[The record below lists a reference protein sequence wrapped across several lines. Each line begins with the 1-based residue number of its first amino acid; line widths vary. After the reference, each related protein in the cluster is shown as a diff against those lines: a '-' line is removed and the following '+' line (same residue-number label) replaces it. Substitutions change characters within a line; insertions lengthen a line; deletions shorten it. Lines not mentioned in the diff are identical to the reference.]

1 MKTIPVEVDI
11 AKLRDD
17 VNNKLNDSGWD
28 KMLSPFVNGLEFD
41 YIINK
46 LVECVNAGKRFTP
59 KFKDIFN
66 AFVECPYDDLKVIII
81 GQDPYPQLGVADGIA
96 FSCSNKG
103 KAEKSLQYILKQT
116 IGDYT
121 DTGRVMY
128 TPEECDLRRWANQGV
143 LLLNTAFT
151 VEINSIGSH
160 YNLWKPFTQ
169 YLFENINRH
178 HKNIPT
184 VLMGK
189 KAEAWQLLLNNQKI
203 YKVAHPAS
211 AAYRG
216 GEWNCNDVFNK
227 VNQELEKQ
235 EKSCI
240 NW

>member
-17 VNNKLNDSGWD
+17 VNNKLSDSGWD

-121 DTGRVMY
+121 DTGRVIY